1 MIIHT
6 PELARWLRS
15 EQRTDSV
22 RIRILD
28 QDGTVRRELIPVD
41 GSIPADR
48 KQAQMRSFEV
58 QVVDPTGELVPD
70 TLEDLLAPGWL
81 IQVERGTKIELVVVH
96 EQRCHTAQS
105 WAANGELV
113 SCVVD
118 GSGALTLSD

>member
-6 PELARWLRS
+6 PELARWLRD
-15 EQRTDSV
+15 EGRTDSC

-28 QDGTVRRELIPVD
+28 QDGTVQRELIPVD
-41 GSIPADR
+41 GSIPADQ

-81 IQVERGTKIELVVVH
+81 IQVERGTKIELIVVH
-96 EQRCHTAQS
+96 EQRCNSADS
-105 WAANGELV
+105 WAANGDLV
-113 SCVVD
+113 SCLVD
-118 GSGALTLSD
+118 GNGDLTLSD

>member
-6 PELARWLRS
+6 PELARWLQS
-15 EQRTDSV
+15 ENRTDSV

-28 QDGTVRRELIPVD
+28 QDGTVQRELIPVD
-41 GSIPADR
+41 GTIPADR

-96 EQRCHTAQS
+96 EQFCHTTTS
-105 WAANGELV
+105 WAANGQLV
-113 SCVVD
+113 SCLIENGD
-118 GSGALTLSD
+118 LTLSD